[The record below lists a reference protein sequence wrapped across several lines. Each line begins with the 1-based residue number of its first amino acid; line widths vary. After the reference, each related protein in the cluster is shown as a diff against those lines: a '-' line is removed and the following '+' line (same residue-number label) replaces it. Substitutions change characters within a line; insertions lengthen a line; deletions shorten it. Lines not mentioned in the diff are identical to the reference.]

1 MRLMSS
7 PNFGKSAVKLAVA
20 ALLASAATGCSSDTS
35 RFSGLFSKSDNIT
48 TASIPQR
55 QMGGAYGRA
64 PTPQADLGNGQMLPP
79 IPQDEYN
86 SRNAAMAQPY
96 PGNSGYGQ
104 GGNGQGG
111 YNSGGYRQGGY
122 SSPSRVAS
130 APAAVQRSELA
141 APGASAPRAA
151 APMNRDP
158 ATRQEAMA
166 QPFPGGQQ
174 ASAAPIASPS
184 RPSRPD
190 NLVTG
195 TTRPLG
201 SPQSASVSPGAAQAA
216 PMSGWSTVNA
226 PKVALR
232 PGENVSTLSKRYGVP
247 EKEILK
253 ANGGAVAP
261 GQTVVIPTFGT
272 AQASAKTA
280 AGDIDL
286 HNKAPGPAR
295 EPEQKVA
302 VLPTPGRDK
311 AMAEP
316 AKLTPPGGKP
326 LGGAYTVKPGDTL
339 SKISRETGTPI
350 DQLKAANGL
359 TTGSVRIGQ
368 TLKVTNG
375 VAAPEATDQ
384 VKTASIPAKPAA
396 QPKPAAPAAQVVQV
410 SAPAAAAKPTETASV
425 ADVEKKSDNGAA
437 APQSTGIGKYRWP
450 VNGAVIAGYG
460 QNVNGSRNDGIDI
473 SVPEGTPI
481 KAAENGVVIY
491 AGNGLKQLG
500 NTVLVRHDDGKVT
513 VYGHAGSINVTRGQK
528 ITRGQAI
535 ASSGMSGD
543 ATRPQVHFE
552 VRKDATPVNPTT
564 FLE

>member
-7 PNFGKSAVKLAVA
+7 PNLGKSAVKLAVA
-20 ALLASAATGCSSDTS
+20 ALLASAATGCSSDAS

-55 QMGGAYGRA
+55 QVGGAYGQA
-64 PTPQADLGNGQMLPP
+64 PTPRGDLGNGQALPP
-79 IPQDEYN
+79 IPQDNYN
-86 SRNAAMAQPY
+86 SRNTAMAQPY
-96 PGNSGYGQ
+96 PSNSGGYGQ
-104 GGNGQGG
+104 GAYNNSGA
-111 YNSGGYRQGGY
+111 YNSGGY

-130 APAAVQRSELA
+130 APVAVQRSELA
-141 APGASAPRAA
+141 APGAPAARAA

-158 ATRQEAMA
+158 VTRQEAMA
-166 QPFPGGQQ
+166 QPFPSRQQ
-174 ASAAPIASPS
+174 AVAPVASAS
-184 RPSRPD
+184 RPMRD

-195 TTRPLG
+195 TTKPLG
-201 SPQSASVSPGAAQAA
+201 SPQSASTAPGAA

-232 PGENVSTLSKRYGVP
+232 PGETVSTLSKRYGVP

-261 GQTVVIPTFGT
+261 GQTVIIPTFST
-272 AQASAKTA
+272 AQASAKVA

-286 HNKAPGPAR
+286 RNKAPAPAH

-302 VLPTPGRDK
+302 VLPTSARDK

-316 AKLTPPGGKP
+316 AKLTPPGGGKA
-326 LGGAYTVKPGDTL
+326 LAGSYTVKPGDTL

-375 VAAPEATDQ
+375 VAAETDQ
-384 VKTASIPAKPAA
+384 VKTASIPQKPVEKAVA
-396 QPKPAAPAAQVVQV
+396 QPKATAPVVQA
-410 SAPAAAAKPTETASV
+410 SAPAAAAKPVETASV
-425 ADVEKKSDNGAA
+425 ADVEKKSDSGAA

-528 ITRGQAI
+528 ITRGQTLA
-535 ASSGMSGD
+535 ASGMSGD